1 MSPAIPLIRSGGN
14 LYSGHNKGIKMKR
27 FAFVFLFVS
36 LTSCAS
42 PPVSHNATKTFLQT
56 GNPKIDVV
64 MVRGFQPDSTM
75 LATTP
80 LIVKGY
86 SFFDNERALIEPQYH
101 MNSTGATYAF
111 KWMRTGESWLFGDE
125 MTLLIG
131 GARYVIKATS
141 DPYRKVLGEHLV
153 IEQATFSIPIS
164 LFEKILTT
172 GKVDIRVSGKNTRDY
187 RLTKPDMV
195 YLQILRTKAVELDPN
210 YKKR

>member
-1 MSPAIPLIRSGGN
+1 
-14 LYSGHNKGIKMKR
+14 MKR

-36 LTSCAS
+36 LTSCAA
-42 PPVSHNATKTFLQT
+42 PPVSQNVTKTFLQT

-64 MVRGFQPDSTM
+64 MVRDKFQPDTTM

-101 MNSTGATYAF
+101 MDSTGATYAF
-111 KWMRTGESWLFGDE
+111 KWMRTGERWLFGDE

-131 GARYVIKATS
+131 GTPYVFKATS
-141 DPYRKVLGEHLV
+141 DPYRKVLGDHLV
-153 IEQATFSIPIS
+153 IEQATFSVPIS

-172 GKVDIRVSGKNTRDY
+172 GKVDIRVSGKYTRDY
-187 RLTKPDMV
+187 RLTQPDML